1 MEVKTV
7 KPDAG
12 LADQTALLPLKKSWF
27 QTLWK
32 VIERDKYLY
41 LLILPVIL
49 YYVVFHYIPMYGVV
63 IAFKKFQPL
72 KGIMGSTWVGFRYFE
87 EFFTSPHFFQLLKNT
102 VLLSFY
108 SLIWGFPAPI
118 LFALLVN
125 EVRHKL
131 FKRAVQ
137 TISYLPHFISF
148 VVIAGM
154 VVSFTGLKEGVINQ
168 FLLLVGMEPINF
180 MAEPG
185 WFRSIFVGTSIWQ
198 GFGWGSI
205 IYLAAIAGIDPQLY
219 EAAEMDGAGR
229 WTRMWHITLP
239 CLIPTIVIMFILQIG
254 NLMDVGVEKVLL
266 LSNPLT
272 YETAD
277 VISTF
282 VYRRGILNG
291 DYSFATA
298 VGLFNNVIN
307 LIMLVSVNA
316 LSRKVSQSSL
326 W

>member
-1 MEVKTV
+1 VQTE
-7 KPDAG
+7 
-12 LADQTALLPLKKSWF
+12 ADYIEQTALLPRKKSWSKRF
-27 QTLWK
+27 WK
-32 VIERDKYLY
+32 AVERDKYLY
-41 LLILPVIL
+41 MLILPVLI
-49 YYVVFHYIPMYGVV
+49 YYVVFHYVPMYGII

-72 KGIMGSTWVGFRYFE
+72 KGILGSSWVGLRYFE
-87 EFFTSPHFFQLLKNT
+87 EFFTAPYFWRLLKNT
-102 VLLSFY
+102 LLLSFY
-108 SLIWGFPAPI
+108 SLLWGFPAPV
-118 LFALLVN
+118 LFALLLN

-131 FKRAVQ
+131 YKRLVQ
-137 TISYLPHFISF
+137 TVSYLPHFISI

-154 VVSFTGLKEGVINQ
+154 VVSFTGLREGIVNQ
-168 FLLLVGMEPINF
+168 ALVLLGMEPINF

-185 WFRSIFVGTSIWQ
+185 WFRTIFVGSGIWQ

-229 WTRMWHITLP
+229 WTRMWHITIP
-239 CLIPTIVIMFILQIG
+239 CLIPTIVIMFIMQMG
-254 NLMDVGVEKVLL
+254 HLMDIGVEKVLL

-282 VYRRGILNG
+282 VYRRGVLNQ

-307 LIMLVSVNA
+307 LILLISVNA
-316 LSRKVSQSSL
+316 LSRRLSQSSL

>member
-1 MEVKTV
+1 V
-7 KPDAG
+7 
-12 LADQTALLPLKKSWF
+12 
-27 QTLWK
+27 
-32 VIERDKYLY
+32 ERDKYLY
-41 LLILPVIL
+41 MLILPVLI
-49 YYVVFHYIPMYGVV
+49 YYVVFHYVPMYGII

-72 KGIMGSTWVGFRYFE
+72 KGILGSSWVGFRYFE
-87 EFFTSPHFFQLLKNT
+87 EFFTAPYFWRLLKNT
-102 VLLSFY
+102 LLLSFY
-108 SLIWGFPAPI
+108 SLVWGFPAPVI
-118 LFALLVN
+118 FALLLN

-131 FKRAVQ
+131 YKRLVQ
-137 TISYLPHFISF
+137 TVSYLPHFISI

-154 VVSFTGLKEGVINQ
+154 VVSFTGLREGIVNQ
-168 FLLLVGMEPINF
+168 ALVLFGMEPINF

-185 WFRSIFVGTSIWQ
+185 WFRTIFVGSGIWQ

-229 WTRMWHITLP
+229 WTRMWHITIP
-239 CLIPTIVIMFILQIG
+239 SLIPTIVIMFIMQMG
-254 NLMDVGVEKVLL
+254 HLMDIGVEKVLL

-282 VYRRGILNG
+282 VYRRGVLNQ

-307 LIMLVSVNA
+307 LILLISVNA
-316 LSRKVSQSSL
+316 LSRRLSQSSL

>member
-1 MEVKTV
+1 MHTETGSLKQPALPPAR
-7 KPDAG
+7 KS
-12 LADQTALLPLKKSWF
+12 LAKRLGKALD
-27 QTLWK
+27 
-32 VIERDKYLY
+32 RDKYLY
-41 LLILPVIL
+41 LLILPAIL
-49 YYVVFHYIPMYGVV
+49 YYVVFHYIPMYGVI

-72 KGIMGSTWVGFRYFE
+72 KGIMGSAWVGFRYFD
-87 EFFTSPHFFQLLKNT
+87 EFFSSPHFLLLLKNT
-102 VLLSFY
+102 LLLSIS
-108 SLIWGFPAPI
+108 SLIWGFQAPI
-118 LFALLVN
+118 LFALLLN
-125 EVRHKL
+125 EVRQKM
-131 FKRAVQ
+131 FKRLVQ
-137 TISYLPHFISF
+137 TVSYLPHFISF

-154 VVSFTGLKEGVINQ
+154 VVSFTGLKEGIINQ
-168 FLLLVGMEPINF
+168 LLVLLGLNPINF

-185 WFRSIFVGTSIWQ
+185 WFRTIFVGTGIWQ

-229 WTRMWHITLP
+229 WKRMWHITLP
-239 CLIPTIVIMFILQIG
+239 CLLPTIVIMFILQIG

-272 YETAD
+272 YETSD

-316 LSRKVSQSSL
+316 LSRRVSQSSL

>member
-1 MEVKTV
+1 MQTN
-7 KPDAG
+7 
-12 LADQTALLPLKKSWF
+12 ADLTEPAALLPRKKGWTHRF
-27 QTLWK
+27 WK
-32 VIERDKYLY
+32 ALLRDKYLY
-41 LLILPVIL
+41 ALILPVLI
-49 YYVVFHYIPMYGVV
+49 YYVVFHYVPMYGII

-72 KGIMGSTWVGFRYFE
+72 KGILGSSWVGFRYFE
-87 EFFTSPHFFQLLKNT
+87 EFFSAPYFWRLLKNT
-102 VLLSFY
+102 LLLSFY

-118 LFALLVN
+118 AFALLLN

-131 FKRAVQ
+131 YKRIVQ
-137 TISYLPHFISF
+137 TVSYLPHFISI

-154 VVSFTGLKEGVINQ
+154 IVSFTGLREGVVNHGLTWLGLQ
-168 FLLLVGMEPINF
+168 PINF

-185 WFRSIFVGTSIWQ
+185 WFRTIFVGSGVWQ

-229 WTRMWHITLP
+229 WTRMRHITIP
-239 CLIPTIVIMFILQIG
+239 SLIPTIVIMFIMQMG
-254 NLMDVGVEKVLL
+254 HLMDVGVEKVLL

-282 VYRRGILNG
+282 VYRRGVLNQ

-298 VGLFNNVIN
+298 VGLFNNGIN
-307 LIMLVSVNA
+307 LILLITVNA
-316 LSRKVSQSSL
+316 LSRRLSQSSL

>member
-1 MEVKTV
+1 MRTE
-7 KPDAG
+7 
-12 LADQTALLPLKKSWF
+12 ADYVEQTALLSPKKSWSRRIG
-27 QTLWK
+27 QTLQ
-32 VIERDKYLY
+32 RDKYLY
-41 LLILPVIL
+41 MLILPVL
-49 YYVVFHYIPMYGVV
+49 VYYVVFHYVPMYGIV

-72 KGIMGSTWVGFRYFE
+72 KGILGSSWVGFRYFE
-87 EFFTSPHFFQLLKNT
+87 EFFTAPYFWRLLKNT
-102 VLLSFY
+102 LLLSFY
-108 SLIWGFPAPI
+108 SLVWGFPAPV
-118 LFALLVN
+118 LFALLLN
-125 EVRHKL
+125 ELRHKVY
-131 FKRAVQ
+131 KRIVQ
-137 TISYLPHFISF
+137 TVSYLPHFISI

-154 VVSFTGLKEGVINQ
+154 VISFTALSDGVVNQALSLFGLDR
-168 FLLLVGMEPINF
+168 INF

-185 WFRSIFVGTSIWQ
+185 WFRTIFVGSGIWQ

-229 WTRMWHITLP
+229 WTRMWHITIP
-239 CLIPTIVIMFILQIG
+239 SLIPTIVIMFIMQMG

-282 VYRRGILNG
+282 VYRRGVLNQ

-307 LIMLVSVNA
+307 LILLVSVNA
-316 LSRKVSQSSL
+316 LSRKVSNSSL

>member
-1 MEVKTV
+1 MRTE
-7 KPDAG
+7 
-12 LADQTALLPLKKSWF
+12 ADFIEQTALLPRKKSWSKRF
-27 QTLWK
+27 WQT
-32 VIERDKYLY
+32 VERDKYLY
-41 LLILPVIL
+41 MLILPVLI
-49 YYVVFHYIPMYGVV
+49 YYVVFHYVPMYGII

-72 KGIMGSTWVGFRYFE
+72 KGILGSSWVGFRYFE
-87 EFFTSPHFFQLLKNT
+87 EFFTAPYFWRLLKNT
-102 VLLSFY
+102 LLLSFY
-108 SLIWGFPAPI
+108 SLVWGFPAPV
-118 LFALLVN
+118 LFALLLN

-131 FKRAVQ
+131 YKRLVQ
-137 TISYLPHFISF
+137 TVSYLPHFISI

-154 VVSFTGLKEGVINQ
+154 VVSFTGLREGIVNQ
-168 FLLLVGMEPINF
+168 ALVLFGMEPINF

-185 WFRSIFVGTSIWQ
+185 WFRTIFVGSGIWQ

-229 WTRMWHITLP
+229 WTRMWHITIP
-239 CLIPTIVIMFILQIG
+239 SLIPTIVIMFIMQMG
-254 NLMDVGVEKVLL
+254 HLMDIGVEKVLL

-282 VYRRGILNG
+282 VYRRGVLNQ

-307 LIMLVSVNA
+307 LILLISVNA
-316 LSRKVSQSSL
+316 LSRRLSQSSL

>member
-1 MEVKTV
+1 MQTE
-7 KPDAG
+7 AH
-12 LADQTALLPLKKSWF
+12 LSDQAALPSRGKSWS
-27 QTLWK
+27 QRLRKT
-32 VIERDKYLY
+32 IERDKYLY
-41 LLILPVIL
+41 LLILPVL
-49 YYVVFHYIPMYGVV
+49 AYYVIFHYVPMYGII

-72 KGIMGSTWVGFRYFE
+72 KGILGSAWVGFRYFE
-87 EFFTSPHFFQLLKNT
+87 EFFSAPYFWRLLKNT
-102 VLLSFY
+102 LLLSFY
-108 SLIWGFPAPI
+108 SLVWGFPAPI
-118 LFALLVN
+118 LFALLLN
-125 EVRHKL
+125 ELRHKL
-131 FKRAVQ
+131 FKKLVQ
-137 TISYLPHFISF
+137 TVSYLPHFISI

-154 VVSFTGLKEGVINQ
+154 VVSFTGLREGIVNQ
-168 FLLLVGMEPINF
+168 ALVLLGFEPINF

-185 WFRSIFVGTSIWQ
+185 WFRTIFVGSGIWQ

-229 WTRMWHITLP
+229 WKRMWHITIP
-239 CLIPTIVIMFILQIG
+239 CLIPTIIIMFIMQMG
-254 NLMDVGVEKVLL
+254 SLMDVGVEKVLL

-272 YETAD
+272 YDTSD

-282 VYRRGILNG
+282 VYRRGVLNQ

-307 LIMLVSVNA
+307 LILLVSVNT
-316 LSRKVSQSSL
+316 LSRRLSQSSL

>member
-1 MEVKTV
+1 
-7 KPDAG
+7 
-12 LADQTALLPLKKSWF
+12 
-27 QTLWK
+27 
-32 VIERDKYLY
+32 
-41 LLILPVIL
+41 
-49 YYVVFHYIPMYGVV
+49 
-63 IAFKKFQPL
+63 
-72 KGIMGSTWVGFRYFE
+72 
-87 EFFTSPHFFQLLKNT
+87 
-102 VLLSFY
+102 
-108 SLIWGFPAPI
+108 
-118 LFALLVN
+118 
-125 EVRHKL
+125 
-131 FKRAVQ
+131 VQ
-137 TISYLPHFISF
+137 TVSYLPHFISI

-154 VVSFTGLKEGVINQ
+154 IVSFTGLREGIVNQ
-168 FLLLVGMEPINF
+168 ALTLIGLQPINF

-185 WFRSIFVGTSIWQ
+185 WFRTIFVGSGIWQ

-239 CLIPTIVIMFILQIG
+239 CLFPTIVIMFILQMG
-254 NLMDVGVEKVLL
+254 HLMDVGIEKVLL

-282 VYRRGILNG
+282 VYRRGVLNQ

-307 LIMLVSVNA
+307 LILLVSVNA
-316 LSRKVSQSSL
+316 LSRRMSQSSL